1 MRLYQGLLPGQSA
14 NARLFGNVACFTE
27 ADPAYQAVFERQQR
41 VEEANVMPTQF
52 MAWESQ

>member
-52 MAWESQ
+52 MAWES